1 MKIKDTYRKVLMIL
15 GILVIVLLFVG
26 YIIRQYFDMRAG
38 MFVSASI
45 PPLVLIFVILLVF
58 SLISRK

>member
-1 MKIKDTYRKVLMIL
+1 MIL